1 MMKANFLKVLSSL
14 LVTPTEDGTI
24 IVSESTCYHYVRL
37 ACEKYIELQAE
48 DTNQI
53 AELLAKMP
61 L

>member
-1 MMKANFLKVLSSL
+1 M
-14 LVTPTEDGTI
+14 
-24 IVSESTCYHYVRL
+24 VSESTCYHYVRL